1 MSSPKEYE
9 SADRLSTGRNR
20 VHRSFRQSGQA
31 ERIAASGVE
40 PSEISTKQSTFA
52 EDFMLEHSHS
62 GLHIDLTGILAS
74 ARTAPREPQQSTQSF
89 GFPS

>member
-52 EDFMLEHSHS
+52 EDFMLEHSNS
-62 GLHIDLTGILAS
+62 NLFIAMMGSAS
-74 ARTAPREPQQSTQSF
+74 RLGAPKEAHKSTQHY
-89 GFPS
+89 GFPA